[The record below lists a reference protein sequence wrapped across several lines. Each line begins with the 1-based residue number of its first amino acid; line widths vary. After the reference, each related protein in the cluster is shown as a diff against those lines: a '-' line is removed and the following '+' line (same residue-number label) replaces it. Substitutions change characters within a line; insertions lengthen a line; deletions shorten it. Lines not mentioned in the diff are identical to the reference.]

1 MQYCEDYINEY
12 SALNFSQIFFMTLGM
27 LPILCSFPCWLV
39 AKYVYEPMIKDYESK
54 FGEVMDI
61 LKVPVPYEE
70 KYQLKDISG
79 NSVTKMNNTVVDYTP
94 DGNVA
99 MRYNSESESFEY
111 WADSNINYKYL
122 ETVARKYVN
131 SFGCGSIYIDR
142 MDLLNKKVEK
152 IKDEIRENI
161 KKEEEEA
168 KKDDEKDEKN
178 DDVFANLKNYKK
190 SNTKDVKKKITKND
204 IVCDQANKYLK
215 KGKFTDFKEWMESPQ
230 NNKEKNSNEKGG
242 LMSWLEWKNKS
253 KND

>member
-94 DGNVA
+94 DGNGYEV
-99 MRYNSESESFEY
+99 
-111 WADSNINYKYL
+111 
-122 ETVARKYVN
+122 
-131 SFGCGSIYIDR
+131 
-142 MDLLNKKVEK
+142 
-152 IKDEIRENI
+152 
-161 KKEEEEA
+161 
-168 KKDDEKDEKN
+168 
-178 DDVFANLKNYKK
+178 
-190 SNTKDVKKKITKND
+190 
-204 IVCDQANKYLK
+204 
-215 KGKFTDFKEWMESPQ
+215 
-230 NNKEKNSNEKGG
+230 
-242 LMSWLEWKNKS
+242 
-253 KND
+253 